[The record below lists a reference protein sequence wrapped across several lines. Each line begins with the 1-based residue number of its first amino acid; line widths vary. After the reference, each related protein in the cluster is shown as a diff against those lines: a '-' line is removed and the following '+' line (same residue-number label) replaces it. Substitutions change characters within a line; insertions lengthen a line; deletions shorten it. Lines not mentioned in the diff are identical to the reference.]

1 MIRHLI
7 ASIVVAAIA
16 WGASS
21 ANAATVLITG
31 SNRGL
36 GYEFAKQYAEKGWT
50 VIATTRNPDG
60 AKELKDLA
68 AQHKNI
74 TLEKLDLMDEPGI
87 NILASRYKG
96 KPIDLVICNAG
107 VLGDLPGQTLGGFS
121 YANFQDVMGANVY
134 GNLAVAQAFRDNV
147 IASQQKKIVAI
158 TSGAGIISGKG
169 AGGNIYFYRASKVA
183 LNMSMKG
190 VANDLKDKGVIVG
203 IIAPGA
209 ADTGMRRDLVGAE
222 RASKDLK
229 PADSVTG
236 MIKVIDGLTQAN
248 SDKPLNYDGSIL
260 PW

>member
-1 MIRHLI
+1 MKKVFALAALLVF
-7 ASIVVAAIA
+7 ASAT
-16 WGASS
+16 
-21 ANAATVLITG
+21 ANAATVLVTG

-68 AQHKNI
+68 AKYKTI
-74 TLEKLDLMDEPGI
+74 TIEKLDLMDEPGI
-87 NILASRYKG
+87 NLLANRYKG

-134 GNLAVAQAFRDNV
+134 GNLAVAQAFRENV
-147 IASQQKKIVAI
+147 IASGQKKIVAI
-158 TSGAGIISGKG
+158 TSGAGIISTKG
-169 AGGNIYFYRASKVA
+169 GGGNIYFYRASKVA

-190 VANDLKDKGVIVG
+190 VANDLKDKGVVVG

-248 SDKPLNYDGSIL
+248 SAQVYNYDGSIL